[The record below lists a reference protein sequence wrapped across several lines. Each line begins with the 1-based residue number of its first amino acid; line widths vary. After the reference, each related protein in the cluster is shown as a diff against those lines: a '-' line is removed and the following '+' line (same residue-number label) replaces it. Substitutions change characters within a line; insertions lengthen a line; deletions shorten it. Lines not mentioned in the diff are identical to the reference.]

1 MLTATTTPTITQPV
15 ALNDELLTQP
25 TNYSGCAAVG
35 LLTPEEVV
43 SGCCLYLARN
53 DVHGPRLLAGD
64 YLVCRP
70 LVAEQ
75 WAGIATDS
83 FALLLVQVGAADDGS
98 WEAFQAH
105 HVARIVGNGLR
116 YGGSL
121 LSLQDDEASLPEPV
135 ETAAADLVEVYQVVR
150 AVRPL

>member
-1 MLTATTTPTITQPV
+1 MLTATIPPTSIQPV
-15 ALNDELLTQP
+15 ALNDELLNQP
-25 TNYSGCAAVG
+25 TTYNGVPAVV
-35 LLTPEEVV
+35 LLTPEEAG
-43 SGCCLYLARN
+43 SGCRLYLARN
-53 DVHGPRLLAGD
+53 DVHAPRLLNGD
-64 YLVCRP
+64 YLVGRP
-70 LVAEQ
+70 LAREEWANVA
-75 WAGIATDS
+75 ADS

-98 WEAFQAH
+98 WEPFQAH

-150 AVRPL
+150 AIRPL